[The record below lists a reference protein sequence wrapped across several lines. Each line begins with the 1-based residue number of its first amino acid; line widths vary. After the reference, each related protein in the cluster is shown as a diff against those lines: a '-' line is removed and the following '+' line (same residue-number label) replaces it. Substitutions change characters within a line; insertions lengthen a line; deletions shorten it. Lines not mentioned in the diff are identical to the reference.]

1 MFSQYSFHIPSFTHL
16 SLMSG
21 AFLPP
26 LPTSHKISNRSQ
38 AGQISMFVSVFRFC
52 QNSIGSLLKRSTNIR
67 TDTKWDQ
74 LLIIGIRTCVKE
86 RQGRRGE
93 NVEPS

>member
-1 MFSQYSFHIPSFTHL
+1 MFSQYSFHVPSFTQL
-16 SLMSG
+16 S
-21 AFLPP
+21 
-26 LPTSHKISNRSQ
+26 SHKICDHSQ

-52 QNSIGSLLKRSTNIR
+52 QNSICSLLKRSTNIR

-74 LLIIGIRTCVKE
+74 LLISGIRTCVKE
-86 RQGRRGE
+86 QDGRRGE